1 MNKLTS
7 YILVGL
13 TLSAT
18 LCASCTESGNSYSQ
32 GVANFACD
40 ASFKPIIEEEREL
53 FSARYSEAELDTV
66 YTNESDAI
74 QMLKDGKSTLA
85 ITSRDFKEEEKEYLK
100 AHKFYPV
107 SFVLAYDGL
116 ALIQNKQNTDSCIS
130 VNDIKRILNGE
141 VTNWNQIYPK
151 STLGKIE
158 LIFDNPKSSTVHF
171 VEDSIL
177 GGKPINTINSKAV
190 NNSAEVI
197 KYVENSKG
205 AIGIIG
211 SNWLNDKRDSTNL
224 TFRREI
230 RTMSVSRAQVPTPSN
245 SYLPYQAYFYTDEYP
260 LCRTIYA
267 LVSDPKKSVATTF
280 KNFLMSQNQG
290 QLVFLKAGL
299 LPAYGHIT
307 FREVHVK

>member
-1 MNKLTS
+1 MNKFTS
-7 YILVGL
+7 YIFVGL
-13 TLSAT
+13 TLCAT

-32 GVANFACD
+32 GNANFACD
-40 ASFKPIIEEEREL
+40 ESFKPIIEEERDL
-53 FSARYSEAELDTV
+53 FMARYPEAVLDTI
-66 YTNESDAI
+66 YTNESDAM
-74 QMLKDGKSTLA
+74 QKMKDGETELV
-85 ITSRDFKEEEKEYLK
+85 ITSRNFKPFEIEYLK
-100 AHKFYPV
+100 AHKLYPV
-107 SFVLAYDGL
+107 SFIIAYDGL
-116 ALIQNKQNTDSCIS
+116 ALIQNNNNTDSCIS

-141 VTNWNQIYPK
+141 ISNWNEINPK
-151 STLGKIE
+151 SNLGKIE
-158 LIFDNPKSSTVHF
+158 LVFDNPKSSTVHF
-171 VEDSIL
+171 AEDSIL
-177 GGKPINTINSKAV
+177 GGKPINTTNAKAKY
-190 NNSAEVI
+190 NPAEVI
-197 KYVENSKG
+197 KYVEENKA

-230 RTMSVSRAQVPTPSN
+230 RTMRVSRAQKADPSN

-267 LVSDPKKSVATTF
+267 LSSNPKRGIATTF